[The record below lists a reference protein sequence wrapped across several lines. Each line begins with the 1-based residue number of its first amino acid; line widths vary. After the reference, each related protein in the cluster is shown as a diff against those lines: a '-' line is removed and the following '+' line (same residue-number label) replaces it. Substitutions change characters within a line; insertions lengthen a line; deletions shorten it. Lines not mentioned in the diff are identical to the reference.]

1 MTEWAGV
8 RGKGRTMNKL
18 SFLEEAS
25 VHQITA
31 LNFFFFLLELFS
43 FLQVAPCVW
52 GQKREGR
59 ILQAGE
65 QEKKRGAFKTLL
77 GKAAKQPLNDVACF

>member
-8 RGKGRTMNKL
+8 RGKGQTMNKL
-18 SFLEEAS
+18 SFLEEVS

-31 LNFFFFLLELFS
+31 LIFFFLLELFS
-43 FLQVAPCVW
+43 FLKVAPSIW

-59 ILQAGE
+59 TLQAGE

-77 GKAAKQPLNDVACF
+77 GKAAKQPLNEVACF